1 MSDDTSGK
9 MAVGLATFQADTL
22 AANVAYYQ
30 SVIDHSDDAIIT
42 KTLTGVILTWNQG
55 AEKIFGYTAHEMI
68 GANMLALYPSD
79 RVAEENEIL
88 KKIADG
94 KTVSHFRSIRQHK
107 NGEPLYISAS
117 FSPIRSGDGQLL
129 GISSISRDVTIE
141 WALTNRLR
149 LISQIYLRSQQAVVI
164 VNEQGKISEVN
175 AAFNQIMGYR
185 PEEVI
190 GQSPLTLHAGKQ
202 NRKILIQ
209 IEKDLRSTGYFQ
221 GEVWTRKKDGTT
233 LASFLSICR
242 VQLSGATYF
251 AGIFTDITALKVTE
265 NQLVKMMHYDA
276 LTNLP
281 NRLLFTERL
290 NQEIIHCDR
299 SSLGTV
305 ILYIDLDDFSNI
317 NQVYGQEI
325 GDQLITSVA
334 ATLSA
339 SVRDIDCVARLES
352 DNFIGFLSTGS
363 SGSLCSEII
372 DRILQNISIPVQLGE
387 RSIQVTASI
396 GVRFYTSDQPKN
408 SEMLIRQAHQAMIE
422 AKQSGKGRYKIFNPD
437 RDRAIKMRLGALED
451 IVSGLVREEFHV
463 EYQPKV
469 NLKTGKLIGL
479 EALARWQHPTRGL
492 LQPLEFLPALT
503 ESSAKTAFTEHL
515 IKMVFAQSVLW
526 AKEGFRPLVSLN
538 VYINQLHDSF
548 YQFIGQELARVPE
561 VKPCNIEFEL
571 LETDELLNINY
582 TVTVIESLREMG
594 FTFSV
599 DDFGSGYSSLTYL
612 RKIPFDTIKID
623 QDFVLNDGLSEKN
636 ADIVRAIIELAR
648 IFKRQVIAEGI
659 ETIEAGTTLIEM
671 GCPNGQGFAIA
682 KPMPASEVFD
692 WCRTWKAPQAWL
704 NASPG

>member
-1 MSDDTSGK
+1 
-9 MAVGLATFQADTL
+9 
-22 AANVAYYQ
+22 
-30 SVIDHSDDAIIT
+30 
-42 KTLTGVILTWNQG
+42 
-55 AEKIFGYTAHEMI
+55 
-68 GANMLALYPSD
+68 
-79 RVAEENEIL
+79 
-88 KKIADG
+88 
-94 KTVSHFRSIRQHK
+94 
-107 NGEPLYISAS
+107 
-117 FSPIRSGDGQLL
+117 
-129 GISSISRDVTIE
+129 
-141 WALTNRLR
+141 
-149 LISQIYLRSQQAVVI
+149 
-164 VNEQGKISEVN
+164 
-175 AAFNQIMGYR
+175 
-185 PEEVI
+185 
-190 GQSPLTLHAGKQ
+190 
-202 NRKILIQ
+202 
-209 IEKDLRSTGYFQ
+209 
-221 GEVWTRKKDGTT
+221 
-233 LASFLSICR
+233 
-242 VQLSGATYF
+242 
-251 AGIFTDITALKVTE
+251 
-265 NQLVKMMHYDA
+265 
-276 LTNLP
+276 
-281 NRLLFTERL
+281 
-290 NQEIIHCDR
+290 
-299 SSLGTV
+299 
-305 ILYIDLDDFSNI
+305 
-317 NQVYGQEI
+317 
-325 GDQLITSVA
+325 
-334 ATLSA
+334 
-339 SVRDIDCVARLES
+339 
-352 DNFIGFLSTGS
+352 
-363 SGSLCSEII
+363 
-372 DRILQNISIPVQLGE
+372 
-387 RSIQVTASI
+387 
-396 GVRFYTSDQPKN
+396 
-408 SEMLIRQAHQAMIE
+408 MLIRQAHQAMIE

-571 LETDELLNINY
+571 LETDELLNIND